1 MSRLTD
7 SLGEKA
13 RPFRNPFKLIMGLTE
28 MKGAII
34 IGLLFV
40 TAVFAGSPVISDPL
54 FEQQSALFEKLGVLE
69 AWESTKGSSD
79 VLIGVID
86 SGFDFFHPDLELIPG
101 FYASGGYHPETY
113 VNIAHGTL
121 VASIIGAKI
130 NGVGM
135 VGLAPECRILTASH
149 GVIEHKLLKLQQEFL
164 KNNPDA
170 TLSEWQE
177 EIAKHAEELE
187 EWGNQWTTYTAL
199 SIAEAIRYLVDHGV
213 RVINIS
219 AFLSRQLIPEKAWDE
234 LEKAFEYAED
244 NDVIIVL
251 GAGNNAM
258 KCEDYPGGELTIVAG
273 ATLLNDER
281 WEEEV
286 EFMGQKI
293 KQGSNYGKITVMAP
307 VENLTVCAPHEE
319 RFYSWEDGPMGSG
332 KLEFEDAYDILS
344 IGATSSAAPV
354 VTSLIALVYSLRPDL
369 DARSVVEI
377 IKQGCDDIGEQG
389 YDMYTGWGRVNFAKT
404 LEIAEQAGESSR
416 CPACVQPFA
425 DLLSRLRI

>member
-1 MSRLTD
+1 
-7 SLGEKA
+7 
-13 RPFRNPFKLIMGLTE
+13 
-28 MKGAII
+28 
-34 IGLLFV
+34 
-40 TAVFAGSPVISDPL
+40 
-54 FEQQSALFEKLGVLE
+54 
-69 AWESTKGSSD
+69 
-79 VLIGVID
+79 
-86 SGFDFFHPDLELIPG
+86 
-101 FYASGGYHPETY
+101 
-113 VNIAHGTL
+113 
-121 VASIIGAKI
+121 
-130 NGVGM
+130 M
-135 VGLAPECRILTASH
+135 VGLAPDCKVLTASI
-149 GVIEHKLLKLQQEFL
+149 GMTEQLLSRIQQEFL
-164 KNNPDA
+164 KNNPNA
-170 TLSEWQE
+170 TSSELE
-177 EIAKHAEELE
+177 AEVKKHAEDLE
-187 EWGNQWTTYTAL
+187 EWGKEWTTYIAP

-219 AFLSRQLIPEKAWDE
+219 SFLSKQLPKYYYPKEWDESAWEE
-234 LEKAFEYAED
+234 LEKAFAYAED

-258 KCEDYPGGELTIVAG
+258 RCEDYPGRELTIVVG

-281 WEEEV
+281 WEEKYEI
-286 EFMGQKI
+286 EYMGEKI

-344 IGATSSAAPV
+344 IGATSSAAPI